1 MLKLGS
7 IGLSYLYDVLTTKEE
22 DTDNTQINSSATKLR
37 SVRKNLEQQGGVFSK
52 IAQMLTY
59 DDDQSSVFAECKPY
73 AMEKTVKY
81 LRKYMEEKERCFTVD
96 YEIHKSGS
104 IGQVHIGHIKETNE
118 KVAVKVQYKGL
129 AERTESDLKSLG
141 WLSSV
146 IYKFVDSKQAI
157 ADVTEKIHEE
167 LDFRYELKNHKMI
180 YDIWKDTDIVIPK
193 IYETDCTDKVFITE
207 FMEGEDLSV
216 FMNTASQE
224 SKNKI
229 AKDMMNFLLTNIYR
243 HGIFYS
249 DLHYGNVIIKDNRLA
264 VIDFGCLN
272 FISTKAIKTFIK
284 IHKTLKNEQK
294 EEFIDALT
302 ELGVL
307 TDKVSQESK
316 DYSYGYFRHIYLPW
330 LVPTFEFTIEWWE
343 EINFKNVE
351 LLKQWSLPANIIYL
365 NKLPYGFFKIL
376 SILKANGEF
385 GEMVDKII
393 EDADNSLNGSSDEFD
408 DELANELEGLE

>member
-1 MLKLGS
+1 
-7 IGLSYLYDVLTTKEE
+7 
-22 DTDNTQINSSATKLR
+22 
-37 SVRKNLEQQGGVFSK
+37 
-52 IAQMLTY
+52 
-59 DDDQSSVFAECKPY
+59 
-73 AMEKTVKY
+73 
-81 LRKYMEEKERCFTVD
+81 
-96 YEIHKSGS
+96 
-104 IGQVHIGHIKETNE
+104 
-118 KVAVKVQYKGL
+118 
-129 AERTESDLKSLG
+129 
-141 WLSSV
+141 
-146 IYKFVDSKQAI
+146 
-157 ADVTEKIHEE
+157 
-167 LDFRYELKNHKMI
+167 
-180 YDIWKDTDIVIPK
+180 
-193 IYETDCTDKVFITE
+193 
-207 FMEGEDLSV
+207 MEGEDLSV